1 MPNYF
6 KTALYFEERANGTR
20 RQDERERL
28 LAVARKYRELAVD
41 KLRPK
46 RPNGP
51 PSVANDRT

>member
-1 MPNYF
+1 MSNYF
-6 KTALYFEERANGTR
+6 KIALYFEERANRTR

-46 RPNGP
+46 RTNSPL
-51 PSVANDRT
+51 SVENDRT